1 MCALRRVED
10 ADAGPEAIGILVP
23 PGRRT
28 VVILRPRRLTW
39 DLLVMTKGL
48 PLSGPPFHEFDQ
60 ASAVETARGLYR
72 TLDAGAAPGSGFL
85 ESLPE
90 PAGDGYWVRA
100 QAGLF
105 SLIACPRIAGQ
116 PYRPMHF
123 ETESAA
129 RSAAAALAEVLFPAD
144 DREQEIYFNTRH
156 FAR

>member
-10 ADAGPEAIGILVP
+10 ADAGPDAIGILVP

-28 VVILRPRRLTW
+28 VVILRPRGLTW

-48 PLSGPPFHEFDQ
+48 PLSGSPFHEFDQ
-60 ASAVETARGLYR
+60 ASATEAARALYCA
-72 TLDAGAAPGSGFL
+72 LDAGVARGSGLL
-85 ESLPE
+85 ESLPN

-105 SLIACPRIAGQ
+105 TLIACPRIAGQ

-129 RSAAAALAEVLFPAD
+129 QSAAAALADVLFPAA